1 MITSRIIR
9 GALAVIVA
17 ATSAVAVAAP
27 ATSSKVGKFDVY
39 ADALR
44 AGKFNTFTDGAR
56 QGKFDTFSEGARQ
69 GKFDPYSEGTR
80 QGQFDSFSEGARAPS
95 GEIAASSLDNA
106 RSGDGSL
113 YGYRV

>member
-1 MITSRIIR
+1 MITSRIIG
-9 GALAVIVA
+9 GALAAIVA

-44 AGKFNTFTDGAR
+44 AGKFNTFTD
-56 QGKFDTFSEGARQ
+56 GARQ